1 MITLTVSELAELCG
15 AVLEGEGERRVV
27 GPAAL
32 TEARPDQV
40 SFLGNP
46 VYVRELEQTRAGAV
60 IVPPGVVPRRRDL
73 TLLRCDNPNR
83 AFTRVIEAF
92 LPGRP
97 RPEPGVHETAVI
109 GEDVDLGAGVSIG
122 ALCVV
127 QEGARLESGVVLHP
141 RVFVGARSRV
151 RAESELHSGVV
162 LYPDVEIG
170 CRCVIHAG
178 AVLGADGFGFDPT
191 PDGWEKVPQCG
202 SVVVE
207 DDVEIGANT
216 TIDRGRF
223 QATRILHGTKIDN
236 LVHVAH
242 NVVVGPEA
250 LLAGQVGIAGSARV
264 GRRAVLGGQVG
275 VGGHVAIGDGA
286 RVGGQA
292 GVSKSLAGNR
302 DYFGTPA
309 REKGEVLRSLTN
321 LKRLPELLKR
331 LEELER
337 RVGESKG
344 GA

>member
-32 TEARPDQV
+32 AEARPDQV

-46 VYVRELEQTRAGAV
+46 AYVRELERTRAGAV
-60 IVPPGVVPRRRDL
+60 IVPPGVQPRRRDL
-73 TLLRCDNPNR
+73 TLLRCANPNR

-92 LPGRP
+92 LPVRP
-97 RPEPGVHETAVI
+97 GPEPGVHETAVI
-109 GEDVDLGAGVSIG
+109 AQGVVLGDGVSIG

-127 QEGARLESGVVLHP
+127 QEGAVLESGVVLHP
-141 RVFVGARSRV
+141 RVFVGARCRI
-151 RAESELHSGVV
+151 RAKSELHPGVV

-191 PDGWEKVPQCG
+191 PNGWEKVPQCG
-202 SVVVE
+202 SVLVE

-223 QATRILHGTKIDN
+223 QATRILRGTKIDN
-236 LVHVAH
+236 LVQVAH

-250 LLAGQVGIAGSARV
+250 LLVAQAGISGSARV

-275 VGGHVAIGDGA
+275 VAGHVEIGDGA
-286 RVGGQA
+286 RIGGQS
-292 GVSKSLAGNR
+292 GVSKNLEGNR

-309 REKGEVLRSLTN
+309 REKEETLRSLAS
-321 LKRLPELLKR
+321 LKRLPGLMKR

-337 RVGESKG
+337 RLTERRESS
-344 GA
+344 